1 MTPAYKPGDFLTEG
15 MTAADVEAEY
25 GPECPDIDM
34 ECVCCQAWMEF
45 HLRETQKTTDPQT
58 LYGFPVKITKGQV

>member
-1 MTPAYKPGDFLTEG
+1 